1 MVVTGVIV
9 GIVFWILGIL
19 IFVSDYL
26 EIRRCTAE
34 AEAVIT
40 DVIKEERWRPGKH
53 IAGRRTAYYPVL
65 EFPAGGKI
73 RRVKTR
79 LRAYLPDTYVKG
91 KTLKIRYNPKN
102 PADLRRSGNSL
113 WESAAGM
120 GLMFLLGA
128 VFAYIGIR
136 AGLR

>member
-26 EIRRCTAE
+26 EIGRCTAE

-40 DVIKEERWRPGKH
+40 DVIREERWRTGKH
-53 IAGRRTAYYPVL
+53 IAGRRTSYYPVL

-102 PADLRRSGNSL
+102 PADLRRSGNTL

-120 GLMFLLGA
+120 GFMFLLGA